1 MCKTL
6 VTALAAA
13 TLLSGGILGHR
24 AEAMTP
30 AAPSALGAASADAGL
45 VQQAHALCGN
55 NGCVQVQTSAPRKHR
70 THR

>member
-1 MCKTL
+1 M
-6 VTALAAA
+6 
-13 TLLSGGILGHR
+13 LGNP

-30 AAPSALGAASADAGL
+30 AVPSALGAASADAGL